1 MKLVKLITCDYAT
14 QAHIIRGALQNEGI
28 DSMLR
33 NENMATLMAG
43 WQVNGLTGV
52 DILVDEKDYEAAICL
67 LEQNQMIPEQLRY
80 CPFCGSPDIKFGLRK
95 GHRIRAAAAALIALL
110 TAAAPGTN
118 HWEYICNRCKGRF
131 EKPVARNYNRESC
144 PTSPGGCAQD
154 D

>member
-1 MKLVKLITCDYAT
+1 MKLVKLITCDNAT

-43 WQVNGLTGV
+43 WQVDGLTGV

-67 LEQNQMIPEQLRY
+67 LERNQMIPEQLRY

-95 GHRIRAAAAALIALL
+95 GCRLRAIVAAFIALL
-110 TAAAPGTN
+110 ACSAPGTN
-118 HWEYICNRCKGRF
+118 HWEYVCNRCKGRF
-131 EKPVARNYNRESC
+131 EKPVAGNHNGGSR
-144 PTSPGGCAQD
+144 PASPEGLQD